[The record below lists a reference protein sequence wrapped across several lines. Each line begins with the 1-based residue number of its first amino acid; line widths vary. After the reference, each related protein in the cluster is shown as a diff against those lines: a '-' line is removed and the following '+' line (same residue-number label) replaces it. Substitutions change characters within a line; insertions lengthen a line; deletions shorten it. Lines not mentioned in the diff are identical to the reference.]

1 MKVILQQD
9 VKDHGKKGAIVTV
22 SDGYARNYLF
32 PRGLAIAA
40 TADNLNTIKQQEK
53 QKARQMEIEKAE
65 ANATREKLESVM
77 VKIPA
82 SAGKNGKLFGSITTK
97 EISEE
102 LKRQHGISIDSKRIV
117 LPDPIKTYGSFEV
130 KAKLGYEI
138 SGTINLL
145 ITEK

>member
-9 VKDHGKKGAIVTV
+9 VKDHGKKGAIVNV

-53 QKARQMEIEKAE
+53 QKARQMELDKAE
-65 ANATREKLESVM
+65 ANAIKAKLESIL

-97 EISEE
+97 EISDE
-102 LKRQHGISIDSKRIV
+102 LKSQHGISIDSKRIV
-117 LPDPIKTYGSFEV
+117 LPDPIKTYGSFEI

-145 ITEK
+145 VTEK

>member
-9 VKDHGKKGAIVTV
+9 VKDHGKNGAIVTV

-40 TADNLNTIKQQEK
+40 TTDNLNTIKQQEK

>member
-9 VKDHGKKGAIVTV
+9 VKDHGKKGAIVNV

-53 QKARQMEIEKAE
+53 QKARQMELEKAE
-65 ANATREKLESVM
+65 ANETKARLEGVL

-97 EISEE
+97 EISDE
-102 LKRQHGISIDSKRIV
+102 LKRQHSSDEHRKYREPLRGKAADRRENQHKHRRG
-117 LPDPIKTYGSFEV
+117 DV
-130 KAKLGYEI
+130 KAQMRLGAERV
-138 SGTINLL
+138 
-145 ITEK
+145 

>member
-40 TADNLNTIKQQEK
+40 TTDNLNTIKQQEK
-53 QKARQMEIEKAE
+53 QKARQMELEKAE

>member
-40 TADNLNTIKQQEK
+40 TTDNLNTIKQQEK
-53 QKARQMEIEKAE
+53 QKARQMELEKAE

-117 LPDPIKTYGSFEV
+117 LPDPIKTYRSFEV

>member
-1 MKVILQQD
+1 
-9 VKDHGKKGAIVTV
+9 
-22 SDGYARNYLF
+22 
-32 PRGLAIAA
+32 
-40 TADNLNTIKQQEK
+40 
-53 QKARQMEIEKAE
+53 MEIEKAE

>member
-1 MKVILQQD
+1 
-9 VKDHGKKGAIVTV
+9 
-22 SDGYARNYLF
+22 RNYLF

-53 QKARQMEIEKAE
+53 QKARQMELEKAE
-65 ANATREKLESVM
+65 ANETKTRLEGVL

-102 LKRQHGISIDSKRIV
+102 LKRQHGISIDSKRII
-117 LPDPIKTYGSFEV
+117 LADPIKTFGSYEV

-138 SGTINLL
+138 SGTINVL
-145 ITEK
+145 ISEK

>member
-40 TADNLNTIKQQEK
+40 TTDNLNTIKQQEK

>member
-9 VKDHGKKGAIVTV
+9 VKDHGKKGAIVNV

-53 QKARQMEIEKAE
+53 QKARQMELEKAE
-65 ANATREKLESVM
+65 ANETKTRLEGVLG
-77 VKIPA
+77 KIPA
-82 SAGKNGKLFGSITTK
+82 SAGTNGKLFGSITTK

-102 LKRQHGISIDSKRIV
+102 LKRQHGISIDSKRII
-117 LPDPIKTYGSFEV
+117 LADPIKTFGSYEV

-138 SGTINLL
+138 SGTINVL
-145 ITEK
+145 ISEK